1 MFGNLGMFGNV
12 AVFAVAA
19 VVVWK
24 AGARLAGLADRIAD
38 KAQLGQ
44 ALVGIVLLGGVT
56 SLPEAAVAV
65 TATLGG
71 DPALSINDVLGSAAI
86 NIVLLAV
93 ADAAYGRKALTAA
106 PAQPDVMLQG
116 MMVIVMMALVA
127 GPTLTGDRTVLGI
140 GVWSWATLLAYTAAV
155 TIIAKTRHSPGW
167 KPAREQPREAGAA
180 DDGSD
185 DRASLRSLGARTAL
199 MAALILVAGF
209 ALARSGQAL
218 AESTGLGSSFFGAV
232 MLGFATSLP
241 ELSTILAA
249 VRLKRY
255 EMAIADV
262 FGTNLFNINI
272 IVLVDALHDGEP
284 VLLDAGPFAAFAALL
299 SLVLTA
305 IYLIGLLERRDK
317 TLLRMGYDSL
327 AVLVLYAAGLLALYA
342 LRPH

>member
-1 MFGNLGMFGNV
+1 MFDDLGPWGNT
-12 AVFAVAA
+12 AVFVVAA

-65 TATLGG
+65 TATLDG

-93 ADAAYGRKALTAA
+93 ADAVYGRNALTAA
-106 PAQPDVMLQG
+106 PARPDVMLQG

-127 GPTLTGDRTVLGI
+127 GPTLTGDRAVGGI
-140 GVWSWATLLAYTAAV
+140 GIWSWITLLAYAGAV
-155 TIIAKTRHSPGW
+155 TIIAKTRDHPGW
-167 KPAREQPREAGAA
+167 KPARDRPRNDAA
-180 DDGSD
+180 RDTDRDDD
-185 DRASLRSLGARTAL
+185 ASLASLGAKTAL

-209 ALARSGQAL
+209 ALAKSGQAL
-218 AESTGLGSSFFGAV
+218 AASTGLGSSFFGAV

-249 VRLKRY
+249 VKLKRY

-299 SLVLTA
+299 SLVLTG
-305 IYLIGLLERRDK
+305 IYLIGLLERRDR

-327 AVLVLYAAGLLALYA
+327 AVIVLYAAGLAALYT